1 MRRCVRNLHSIVG
14 SPGHVQIRSMKPLV
28 FIGPSLT
35 HRECSQL
42 LHADFL
48 PPARRGSLNSI
59 DPGRAVAVIDGELPP
74 DDFLPDCEISDAL
87 DRGVTLYGAASVGA
101 LHASAFAN
109 QGMHGVGWVYDQ
121 YVAGRITSFDEIAA
135 IYDPLSLRNLSV
147 PLVDIRFW
155 LDGLIA
161 ASRITPDDARN
172 ALEELRRLPV
182 FDRDVVSIKKCLHG
196 LLRQNL
202 VQKELETMTAFP
214 NIKRNDA
221 KKLLGLLASRAKLN
235 AHEFSKRWGSL

>member
-1 MRRCVRNLHSIVG
+1 
-14 SPGHVQIRSMKPLV
+14 MKPLV
-28 FIGPSLT
+28 FIGPSLS

-59 DPGRAVAVIDGELPP
+59 APGRAVAVIDGELPP
-74 DDFLPDCEISDAL
+74 DDFLPGCEISDAL

-101 LHASAFAN
+101 LHASAFAI

-135 IYDPLSLRNLSV
+135 IYDPLSLQNLSI

-155 LDGLIA
+155 FDGLVA
-161 ASRITPDDARN
+161 ASRITPDDAWN
-172 ALEELRRLPV
+172 ALIELRRLPV
-182 FDRDVVSIKKCLHG
+182 FDRNIASIKKCLQG
-196 LLRQNL
+196 LFHHSL
-202 VQKELETMTAFP
+202 VKNEIEAMTAFP
-214 NIKRNDA
+214 DIKRNDA
-221 KKLLGLLASRAKLN
+221 KRLLGLLASLSTSGTQDACQPDVSRGHGEQAQ
-235 AHEFSKRWGSL
+235 